1 MSVQCRRC
9 GKGSANRLHRGGV
22 FGHLLSLV
30 YIYPYR
36 CRACWRRFR
45 AFRWGTRYVRK
56 QANRRSHRRLQT
68 HLPVVFSSGE
78 THGEGIVTDIAMG
91 GCRLKTRVRLT
102 EDTPLELKLQVLE
115 GETEIRVDRATVR
128 SVESFFTGLSF
139 AHLAGAEKKR
149 LRSFL
154 VQLMTSKSKNLTC
167 LENPF

>member
-1 MSVQCRRC
+1 MFPNNLLCPK
-9 GKGSANRLHRGGV
+9 KGFSWWRLPGCKIRDSAAR
-22 FGHLLSLV
+22 
-30 YIYPYR
+30 
-36 CRACWRRFR
+36 
-45 AFRWGTRYVRK
+45 
-56 QANRRSHRRLQT
+56 
-68 HLPVVFSSGE
+68 
-78 THGEGIVTDIAMG
+78 
-91 GCRLKTRVRLT
+91 KTRVRLT